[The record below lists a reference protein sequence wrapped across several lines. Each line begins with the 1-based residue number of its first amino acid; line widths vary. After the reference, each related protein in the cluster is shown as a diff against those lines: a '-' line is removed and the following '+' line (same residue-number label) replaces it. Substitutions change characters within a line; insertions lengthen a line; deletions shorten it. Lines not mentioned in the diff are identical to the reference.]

1 LIGYGLIS
9 KGLSPAKTLFTDIL
23 TTTNFAAASMPFP
36 IVVMDQAKGGSLV
49 NAQDVNVP
57 ILEANPY
64 EFGDWNS
71 TRGFINTKM

>member
-1 LIGYGLIS
+1 
-9 KGLSPAKTLFTDIL
+9 
-23 TTTNFAAASMPFP
+23 MPFP
-36 IVVMDQAKGGSLV
+36 IGVMDQAKGGSLV

-57 ILEANPY
+57 ILETNPY